1 MCVVA
6 LQIRHR
12 FRDDAMADDLDMSG
26 LRLAGMPDVQSP
38 TVSSMDLSGVRRT
51 LCTLIR
57 MTVECRLY
65 SRLHKRCVMGEGVLS
80 HPASRCLSLMVEIL
94 LLSSLLILYRP
105 H

>member
-1 MCVVA
+1 MCVLA

-65 SRLHKRCVMGEGVLS
+65 SRLHKRCVMGGVLS